1 MSELEIATDVMP
13 SQCVFGSS
21 DPIEALSEASRV
33 VQYMVQHCKGA
44 EYIASIQGRNYPKVE
59 WWTTAGMGLS
69 LFPREE
75 KNTRIVRDDPNEII
89 YEAVVAVYR
98 GDQLITRAS
107 AIVSSNEKSWRN
119 RDEYAIK
126 SMATTR
132 ATGKAYRIGLSGL
145 AVMAGLEAT
154 PAEEVPKEGFRQK
167 LGNENPTPPAANGA
181 TKKQIGMITGLSRA
195 DEISDVIRERVEVL
209 LATGLDKA
217 KASEMIESLQAQIE
231 LQQEA
236 ENA

>member
-33 VQYMVQHCKGA
+33 VKYMVQHCKGA

-75 KNTRIVRDDPNEII
+75 KNTRIVRDDPSEII

-154 PAEEVPKEGFRQK
+154 PAEEVPREGFKQ
-167 LGNENPTPPAANGA
+167 TPPVTNGA

-195 DEISDVIRERVEVL
+195 DEISDAVRERVEVL
-209 LATGLDKA
+209 LANGLDKA
-217 KASEMIESLQAQIE
+217 KASEMIESLQTQIE
-231 LQQEA
+231 KGQEA
-236 ENA
+236 